1 MSDTSPPQRGLGLS
15 LPGSGITGAMYQ
27 VGVVAALEDGV
38 EGFRAADVTAFVGSS
53 SGAAV
58 AAFLAAGN
66 SAQRLYRAL
75 LDPVDPFFPLQRQH
89 LLRLDGAEWRR
100 VASSTLAAAR
110 RLLSS
115 VTSRPL
121 DADVWNELDRFWDSL
136 PAGIFTLDAFEQ
148 FLTEIM
154 LRRGVP
160 ADFAGMPRPLVLV
173 ATDLDAGARA
183 LFGLGELAHVP
194 IARAI
199 CASAATPLL
208 FAPVRIDG
216 RDYVEAGNGTAAHV
230 DVAASLGCGLV
241 LVVNPTVPIRTDP
254 GTRDIPTGHG
264 AMRHVRDKG
273 ALWVSSQAWRV
284 RTESRMREGLAWF
297 RTEHPETE
305 VVLLEPD
312 ATDATM
318 FMHSPMNF
326 AARRQILEDGYTA
339 TIRALRDPGSPL
351 RAAFEARGLVVK
363 GA

>member
-1 MSDTSPPQRGLGLS
+1 
-15 LPGSGITGAMYQ
+15 MYQ

-38 EGFRAADVTAFVGSS
+38 EGFRTADVAAFVGSAG
-53 SGAAV
+53 GATV
-58 AAFLAAGN
+58 AAFLAAGIP
-66 SAQRLYRAL
+66 AQRLYRAL

-136 PAGIFTLDAFEQ
+136 PAGIFALDALEQ
-148 FLTEIM
+148 FLVETM
-154 LRRGVP
+154 QRRGVP
-160 ADFAGMPRPLVLV
+160 NDFAQLPRPLVLV

-194 IARAI
+194 VARAI

-216 RDYVEAGNGTAAHV
+216 RDYVEAGNRTAAHV

-254 GTRDIPTGHG
+254 DAREVPTGHG

-273 ALWVSSQAWRV
+273 ALWVASQSWRV
-284 RTESRMREGLAWF
+284 RTESRMREGLARF
-297 RTEHPETE
+297 RSEHPEVE
-305 VVLLEPD
+305 VVLLEPEPG
-312 ATDATM
+312 DATM

-351 RAAFEARGLVVK
+351 RRALEGRGFAVK
-363 GA
+363 SP